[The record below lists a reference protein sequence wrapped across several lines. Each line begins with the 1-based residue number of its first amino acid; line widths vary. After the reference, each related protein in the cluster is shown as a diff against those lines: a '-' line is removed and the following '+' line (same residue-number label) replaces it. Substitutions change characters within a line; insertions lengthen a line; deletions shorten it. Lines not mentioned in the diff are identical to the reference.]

1 MSHWRDLLIELGCR
15 SFLFGTNESVSEQ
28 PFTLPLN
35 FLWLSIVFLKFD
47 SLAPWFLSYVTA
59 SLMNGLVCE
68 PLIPARWPR
77 RRPPQ
82 PRLRSLSPGTS
93 LLREPDRRRCR

>member
-28 PFTLPLN
+28 SFTLPLN

-47 SLAPWFLSYVTA
+47 SLAPFLCMV
-59 SLMNGLVCE
+59 
-68 PLIPARWPR
+68 
-77 RRPPQ
+77 PQ
-82 PRLRSLSPGTS
+82 PRDSQPHEWFSV
-93 LLREPDRRRCR
+93 